1 MDAELLLLLVLVTV
15 VVLVGAGGL
24 QVLELPE
31 LLQVVEVEIPEVLL

>member
-1 MDAELLLLLVLVTV
+1 MDAELLLLLVLETD

-31 LLQVVEVEIPEVLL
+31 LLQVVEVEMQEVLL